1 MPHDDHEIE
10 ELDRLLC
17 ELPFADEAMDFYEL
31 DGFVAALI
39 VCPEMVM
46 PSEWLPIVWGDED
59 ETGFGSLDQAQAT
72 IGAVMAHYNRVAKGL
87 AQNPPEYEAILG
99 SDPNSDDTL
108 WEPWINGFEQAMRL
122 RPETWEATLESDD
135 EEVRSA
141 IPMILAL
148 HEIDVGT
155 SSLDDAA
162 VDELDE
168 IAPDLIPQMVLALNA
183 WAKGEV
189 FERGAPAPATLVPL
203 RPKVGRNDPCPCGSG
218 RKFKKCC
225 GAATL
230 H

>member
-1 MPHDDHEIE
+1 M
-10 ELDRLLC
+10 RWVS
-17 ELPFADEAMDFYEL
+17 
-31 DGFVAALI
+31 GV
-39 VCPEMVM
+39 
-46 PSEWLPIVWGDED
+46 
-59 ETGFGSLDQAQAT
+59 LDQAQAT

-87 AQNPPEYEAILG
+87 SQNLPEYEMILG

-108 WEPWINGFEQAMRL
+108 WEPWISGFERAMRL
-122 RPETWEATLESDD
+122 RPEAWEATLESDD
-135 EEVRSA
+135 GEVRSA
-141 IPMILAL
+141 VPMILAL

-162 VDELDE
+162 IDELDE

-183 WAKGEV
+183 WTKGEAL
-189 FERGAPAPATLVPL
+189 ERGAPAPATLVRP

>member
-1 MPHDDHEIE
+1 MIIKSRSWIGFCISFP
-10 ELDRLLC
+10 
-17 ELPFADEAMDFYEL
+17 LPTRPWICYEL
-31 DGFVAALI
+31 DGFVTALI

-59 ETGFGSLDQAQAT
+59 EAGFGSLGQAQAT
-72 IGAVMAHYNRVAKGL
+72 IGAVMSYYNRVAKGL
-87 AQNPPEYEAILG
+87 AQSPPEYEAIFG
-99 SDPNSDDTL
+99 SDPNSDETL
-108 WEPWINGFEQAMRL
+108 WEPWISGFERAMRL
-122 RPETWEATLESDD
+122 RPEAWEVTLESDD

-183 WAKGEV
+183 WAKGEAL
-189 FERGAPAPATLVPL
+189 ERGAPAPASIVRL
-203 RPKVGRNDPCPCGSG
+203 RPKAGRNDPCPCGSG

-225 GAATL
+225 GAVTL